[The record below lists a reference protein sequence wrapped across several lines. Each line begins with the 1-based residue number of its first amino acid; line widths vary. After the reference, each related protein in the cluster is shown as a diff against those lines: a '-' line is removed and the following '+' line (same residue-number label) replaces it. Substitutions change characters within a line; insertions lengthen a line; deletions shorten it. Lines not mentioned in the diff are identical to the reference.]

1 MDQRVEMTTPTTSAW
16 AATASSELAAVSNM
30 RMGWSPMPE
39 NTGKEDLSFIAHVR
53 NILTRNR
60 DCARRNRQP
69 NTRVKMVSTCL

>member
-1 MDQRVEMTTPTTSAW
+1 
-16 AATASSELAAVSNM
+16 M